1 MPIVDC
7 PKNCFNF
14 SPMKRPVFQENSRQ
28 VRSSDLFK
36 YLLQNEKDQA
46 TKASQKR
53 YKKAMFKDFRWIDTD
68 RDLEWGIYLHNEANL
83 QALRAGFTP
92 PNPKPFW
99 PTL

>member
-1 MPIVDC
+1 M
-7 PKNCFNF
+7 
-14 SPMKRPVFQENSRQ
+14 SKRPEFKENSRA

-36 YLLQNEKDQA
+36 YLLQNEKEQA

-68 RDLEWGIYLHNEANL
+68 KDIEWSIYLSNEANL
-83 QALRAGFTP
+83 EALRAGFYP